1 MTESSDTLAFLG
13 LMRKAGALSV
23 GADDTAESCKLGKAR
38 LALLACDASAN
49 TVKWIEESCR
59 PKDVPILRLVY
70 NKNDMGDALGAGGC
84 ATAAVCDTGF
94 ALALCKK
101 LGLSGLTEKMEMRLQ
116 REKRR
121 KAKKLAGKSRAHTSE
136 KGEIKYDDKI

>member
-1 MTESSDTLAFLG
+1 MTENSDILTFLG
-13 LMRKAGALSV
+13 LMKRAGALSV

-38 LALLACDASAN
+38 LALLACDTAEN

-59 PKDVPILRLVY
+59 HKDVPVLRLAHD
-70 NKNDMGDALGAGGC
+70 KKDMGDALGVGGC

-94 ALALCKK
+94 SLALCKK
-101 LGLSGLTEKMEMRLQ
+101 LGLWELTEKMELRLQ

-121 KAKKLAGKSRAHTSE
+121 KAKKLAGKSSAHTSE